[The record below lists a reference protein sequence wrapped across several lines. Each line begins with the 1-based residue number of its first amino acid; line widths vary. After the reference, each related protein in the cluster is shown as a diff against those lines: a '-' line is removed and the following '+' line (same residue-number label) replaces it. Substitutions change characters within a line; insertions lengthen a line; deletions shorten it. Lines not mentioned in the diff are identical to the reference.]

1 MDTYT
6 RNAARMSG
14 GAEDHQ
20 SASKMTEEAPMP
32 MPEKA
37 GGMKI
42 DRVEIRPTENGGFV
56 VNCAKSEKNPSGS
69 SGGPM
74 AMNSPGYESK
84 DYAFSSLPEA
94 MAFVQQEFGGG
105 GEAGVSETEGME
117 AEA

>member
-1 MDTYT
+1 MQTYDM
-6 RNAARMSG
+6 NQSMKGKAV
-14 GAEDHQ
+14 EDHE

-32 MPEKA
+32 KA
-37 GGMKI
+37 AGGSAGMKI

-56 VNCAKSEKNPSGS
+56 VNCSKSKR
-69 SGGPM
+69 GGDGAN
-74 AMNSPGYESK
+74 AMGPGGYENK

-105 GEAGVSETEGME
+105 EAGTLEQEGME

>member
-1 MDTYT
+1 MQTYDMKQSMAGKT
-6 RNAARMSG
+6 P
-14 GAEDHQ
+14 EDHE
-20 SASKMTEEAPMP
+20 SASMAEEAPEP
-32 MPEKA
+32 KTS